1 LKFQGMLKESD
12 IEAQR
17 ERFVKEYLTVSNS
30 GGSAA
35 LDAKAE
41 YIPLNTQPRMINA
54 AQMKKLRAVVC
65 RYFGVN
71 EAIVMGN
78 YTEHQWNAFYESTI
92 EPLAVQ
98 MSLEFTSKLFTDREI
113 GHGNEI
119 VFEANRLQYASVR
132 TKLEL
137 VQLVDRGIMTPNQLA
152 EVFNLPPVPG
162 GDIPIRR
169 LDTRPVDET
178 DGAAPSNEGGND
190 DAASQAE

>member
-1 LKFQGMLKESD
+1 M
-12 IEAQR
+12 
-17 ERFVKEYLTVSNS
+17 V
-30 GGSAA
+30 
-35 LDAKAE
+35 
-41 YIPLNTQPRMINA
+41 NA
-54 AQMKKLRAVVC
+54 AQMKDIRVAVF
-65 RYFGVN
+65 RYFGVIEN
-71 EAIVMGN
+71 IGMGN
-78 YTEHQWNAFYESTI
+78 YTEDQWNAFYESTI

-98 MSLEFTSKLFTDREI
+98 MSLEFTAKLFSDREI

-178 DGAAPSNEGGND
+178 DGAVPANEGGDTN
-190 DAASQAE
+190 ATS

>member
-1 LKFQGMLKESD
+1 
-12 IEAQR
+12 
-17 ERFVKEYLTVSNS
+17 ERFVRQYMTVSNS
-30 GGSAA
+30 GGIAA
-35 LDAKAE
+35 LDSKAKYIELKNDPKMADAE
-41 YIPLNTQPRMINA
+41 HLQE
-54 AQMKKLRAVVC
+54 LRDAVF

-71 EAIVMGN
+71 ENIVMGRYN
-78 YTEHQWNAFYESTI
+78 ENERNALYESTI

-98 MSLEFTSKLFTDREI
+98 MSLEFTAKLFSPREL

-119 VFEANRLQYASVR
+119 MFEANRLQYASVS
-132 TKLEL
+132 TKLGL

-178 DGAAPSNEGGND
+178 DDLDGLESDNT
-190 DAASQAE
+190 